1 MKNYDHKSLNLIII
15 VFWNKINTK
24 KQRRKRWFLSKDVK
38 NSFFFPDLAQLA
50 AHSNLLSPL
59 LQRHSVML
67 FYNFFFF

>member
-1 MKNYDHKSLNLIII
+1 MRKNKEERDDFY
-15 VFWNKINTK
+15 
-24 KQRRKRWFLSKDVK
+24 QRMSKTV
-38 NSFFFPDLAQLA
+38 FFPDLAQLA